1 MKRLQKHRGILLF
14 SLIVV
19 FAASGMGVGGTSFAS
34 EDLKQEPQVTEEHL
48 AYAVGYPDGT
58 IRPLEVM
65 TREEAAVIFYRLM
78 SEEQREAFIY
88 TGQPFFD
95 VGETRWSSRE
105 ITALYHA
112 NILKGNP
119 GGAFLPSKPISRA
132 EFAAVA
138 ARFSRL
144 EGKMAGIN
152 EAESKFPDTKGH
164 WAEAAIDA
172 STEEGWIRGYGD
184 GNFRPDRTILRCEA
198 MMLLND
204 ALDRRVNA
212 PGLLADAKQW
222 PDNPAEKWYFE
233 IVMEASN
240 SHCCERA
247 DRPKSTEKWTKI
259 EESPT
264 W

>member
-19 FAASGMGVGGTSFAS
+19 FAAAGMGVDRTSFAS
-34 EDLKQEPQVTEEHL
+34 EGLKQEPQVTEEHL
-48 AYAVGYPDGT
+48 AYAAGYPDGT
-58 IRPLEVM
+58 IRPLETI
-65 TREEAAVIFYRLM
+65 TREETAVIFYRLM
-78 SEEQREAFIY
+78 SEEQREALIY
-88 TGQPFFD
+88 TDQPFSD
-95 VGETRWSSRE
+95 IDETRWSSRE

-119 GGAFLPSKPISRA
+119 GGVFLPSKPITRA

-138 ARFSRL
+138 ARSGRL
-144 EGKMAGIN
+144 EGVTAG
-152 EAESKFPDTKGH
+152 SKFPDAKGH
-164 WAEAAIDA
+164 WAEAEIDA
-172 STEEGWIRGYGD
+172 STEAGWIRGFGD
-184 GNFRPDRTILRCEA
+184 GTFRPDNTILRCEA
-198 MMLLND
+198 MMLIND

-212 PGLLADAKQW
+212 SGMLADARQW
-222 PDNPAEKWYFE
+222 PDNPEEKWYFE

-259 EESPT
+259 ETTPA